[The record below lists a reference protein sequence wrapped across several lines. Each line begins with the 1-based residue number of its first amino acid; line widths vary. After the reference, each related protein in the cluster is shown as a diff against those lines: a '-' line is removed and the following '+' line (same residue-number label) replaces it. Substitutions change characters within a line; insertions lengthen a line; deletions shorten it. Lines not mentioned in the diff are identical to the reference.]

1 MRMIKDEAEFDALLA
16 ETKSVF
22 VDFYA
27 DWCGPCKMVSP
38 LVEKLSGTN
47 TDVTFVKVNV
57 DDVPELAQRYGVMSI
72 PTLIAVKNG
81 ELAGTVIGY
90 HPEPELQALVDAAR

>member
-81 ELAGTVIGY
+81 EL
-90 HPEPELQALVDAAR
+90 VDAAR

>member
-38 LVEKLSGTN
+38 LVEKLSGIN